1 MSALQSI
8 LGQYAAG
15 AFAFTALFFLLLA
28 TGHLLSLYWL
38 RLDRLSIRRADRQR
52 AVRAIERFLLF
63 GGLALLYRALP
74 FWMATAAVMYGVLF
88 YYLFKISQNL
98 SRL

>member
-1 MSALQSI
+1 MSALQAI
-8 LGQYAAG
+8 LGQYAAW
-15 AFAFTALFFLLLA
+15 AFVFTALFFLLLVI
-28 TGHLLSLYWL
+28 GRWLSLYWL
-38 RLDRLSIRRADRQR
+38 RLDRLPIHRADQQS
-52 AVRAIERFLLF
+52 AVRAAKRFLLF

-74 FWMATAAVMYGVLF
+74 FWMATAVVTCGVLF

>member
-1 MSALQSI
+1 MPPRPL
-8 LGQYAAG
+8 L
-15 AFAFTALFFLLLA
+15 LLPCFFLLA
-28 TGHLLSLYWL
+28 TGRWLSLYWL
-38 RLDRLSIRRADRQR
+38 RLERLSIQRADIQS
-52 AVRAIERFLLF
+52 AVRAVEGFLLF

-74 FWMATAAVMYGVLF
+74 FWMATAVVMCGVLF